1 MSGRVC
7 EILHSNKLPG
17 SAEMESI
24 GHTWDIKVIEQEE
37 NFLVAKLNKQLWGDL
52 GSEDWLYDLRR
63 VI

>member
-1 MSGRVC
+1 
-7 EILHSNKLPG
+7 
-17 SAEMESI
+17 MESI